1 MKTDIEI
8 AQEATPLKITEIAQ
22 KCGVDEK
29 YIEQYG
35 NYKAKIDY
43 RMLKDLADKPDGK
56 LILVTAITPTPAG
69 EGKTTT
75 SVGLADG
82 LRKIGKN
89 AVVALRE
96 PSLGPVFGVKG
107 GAAGGGYAQVVPM
120 EDINL
125 HFTGDF
131 HAIGAAN
138 NLLAAML
145 DNHIQQGN
153 TLGIDVKQIT
163 WKRAVDMNDRQL
175 RHIVDGL
182 GGKVQGVP
190 REDGFEITVASE
202 IMAVLCLSSD
212 IIDLKTRLA
221 RMIVA
226 YTYDGKPVTAHDL
239 KAEGAM
245 AALLKDALKPNLVQT
260 LEGTPAF
267 IHGGPFAN
275 IAHGCN
281 SVTATRMALKMGD
294 YAVTEAGFAADL
306 GAEKFVD
313 IKCRMSGLRPS
324 AVVVVATVR
333 ALKYHGGV
341 AKAELNNENLDALE
355 KGLPNLLQHVENVTK
370 VYGLP
375 CVVAINAFPTDTKA
389 ELELVEKK
397 CGELGV
403 NVALSEV
410 WAKGG
415 EGGKALA
422 EEVVRL
428 CEQPNQFGFTYP
440 LEASIE
446 EKLESICKRVYHAD
460 GVTLTA
466 NAKKQAAQL
475 TELGFGNLPICMA
488 KTQYSFSDDPSLLG
502 APKGFTVTVR
512 NLKVSAGAGFI
523 VALTGD
529 IMTMPGLP
537 KVPAAEKID
546 VDENGKITGGTV
558 TVVGSQ
564 SASVNVNEE
573 LPMADNTKFYTMSDG
588 TLVADE
594 TGYVAEVN
602 GTLYKSLTDAISAAG
617 DNATI
622 TLVDNVTLSS
632 KLNLSSNLTFDLAG
646 FTLSGAVVIS
656 ESADVTFKNGN
667 MTAEY
672 SSVTSNAYAVVNVTD
687 SAALTLDGVNLAG
700 ADTVNKGAGVIGI
713 VYQSTGELNVINS
726 TVAGGNQIHDEGY
739 SGSTVDADEA
749 IYAYRESGGIINIG
763 HLYLFGDKLR

>member
-1 MKTDIEI
+1 MEYKTDIEI
-8 AQEATPLKITEIAQ
+8 AQSCKKEKITAIAERA
-22 KCGVDEK
+22 GVPEE
-29 YIEQYG
+29 YLELYG

-43 RMLKDLADKPDGK
+43 KFLKDNADKPDGK

-75 SVGLADG
+75 SVGLTDG
-82 LRKIGKN
+82 LRKIGKR
-89 AVVALRE
+89 AMVALRE
-96 PSLGPVFGVKG
+96 PSLGPVFGIKG

-153 TLGIDVKQIT
+153 ALGIDPKQIT

-182 GGKVQGVP
+182 GGRMQGVP

-202 IMAVLCLSSD
+202 VMAVLCLASD
-212 IIDLKTRLA
+212 IMDLKARLA
-221 RMIVA
+221 RIIVG

-281 SVTATRMALKMGD
+281 SITATRMALKCAD
-294 YAVTEAGFAADL
+294 YVVTEAGFAADL
-306 GAEKFVD
+306 GAEKFLD
-313 IKCRMSGLRPS
+313 IKCRMAGLKPS
-324 AVVVVATVR
+324 AVVIVATVR

-341 AKAELNNENLDALE
+341 PKAELNHENLDALE
-355 KGLPNLLQHVENVTK
+355 KGLPNLLQHVGNIKNVF
-370 VYGLP
+370 GLP

-389 ELELVEKK
+389 ELDMVEAK
-397 CGELGV
+397 CKELGV

-422 EEVVRL
+422 AEVVRL
-428 CEQPNQFGFTYP
+428 CDEPNDFHQSYE
-440 LEASIE
+440 LDMSIMD
-446 EKLESICKRVYHAD
+446 KLTAICTKVYHAD
-460 GVTLTA
+460 GVQLVG
-466 NAKKQAAQL
+466 NAVKQIKQL
-475 TELGFGNLPICMA
+475 EDLGFGNLPICMA

-512 NLKVSAGAGFI
+512 NLKVCAGAGFI

-546 VDENGKITGGTV
+546 VDENG
-558 TVVGSQ
+558 
-564 SASVNVNEE
+564 
-573 LPMADNTKFYTMSDG
+573 
-588 TLVADE
+588 
-594 TGYVAEVN
+594 
-602 GTLYKSLTDAISAAG
+602 
-617 DNATI
+617 
-622 TLVDNVTLSS
+622 
-632 KLNLSSNLTFDLAG
+632 
-646 FTLSGAVVIS
+646 VIS
-656 ESADVTFKNGN
+656 G
-667 MTAEY
+667 
-672 SSVTSNAYAVVNVTD
+672 
-687 SAALTLDGVNLAG
+687 
-700 ADTVNKGAGVIGI
+700 
-713 VYQSTGELNVINS
+713 
-726 TVAGGNQIHDEGY
+726 
-739 SGSTVDADEA
+739 
-749 IYAYRESGGIINIG
+749 
-763 HLYLFGDKLR
+763 LF